1 MQDAKKGKVMNN
13 SKDQKQEAARIQV
26 GNLPQ
31 QEKQLK
37 DKEAENVKGGGGLSG
52 GVVPSH
58 VGEEIPQ
65 SR

>member
-1 MQDAKKGKVMNN
+1 MNN
-13 SKDQKQEAARIQV
+13 AEEQKPGRINV

-31 QEKQLK
+31 QEKKLK
-37 DKEAENVKGGGGLSG
+37 KQEAENIKGGGGLPG

-65 SR
+65 TKR

>member
-1 MQDAKKGKVMNN
+1 MSN
-13 SKDQKQEAARIQV
+13 STDQKNEAKTGRIQV

-31 QEKQLK
+31 QEKELK
-37 DKEAENVKGGGGLSG
+37 GQEAENVKGGGGLSG

-65 SR
+65 TKR